1 MFCNKQSRLW
11 KVSFS
16 IYVITEI
23 SFSNMCP
30 IFINFILKD
39 SKSYFTRPPP
49 VRPVVA
55 AAAWEVGARGVVAP
69 RPLALVVVVKVEGE
83 LMPLAEGM
91 SGEVVILEGRCSVE
105 EDPP

>member
-1 MFCNKQSRLW
+1 M
-11 KVSFS
+11 
-16 IYVITEI
+16 YVITEI
-23 SFSNMCP
+23 SFSNICP
-30 IFINFILKD
+30 IFMNFVLTD

-55 AAAWEVGARGVVAP
+55 AAAWAVGARGVMAP

-83 LMPLAEGM
+83 LMLLAEEM
-91 SGEVVILEGRCSVE
+91 LGEVVILEGRCSVE

>member
-23 SFSNMCP
+23 SFSNICP
-30 IFINFILKD
+30 IFMNFIFKD

-55 AAAWEVGARGVVAP
+55 SAAGAEGVA
-69 RPLALVVVVKVEGE
+69 VVVV
-83 LMPLAEGM
+83 
-91 SGEVVILEGRCSVE
+91 EVVGA
-105 EDPP
+105 EDMVLKLGA

>member
-1 MFCNKQSRLW
+1 M
-11 KVSFS
+11 
-16 IYVITEI
+16 YVITEI
-23 SFSNMCP
+23 SFSNICP
-30 IFINFILKD
+30 IFINFVLKD

-55 AAAWEVGARGVVAP
+55 AAAWVVGARGVVAP
-69 RPLALVVVVKVEGE
+69 KPLALVVVVKVEGE

>member
-1 MFCNKQSRLW
+1 M
-11 KVSFS
+11 
-16 IYVITEI
+16 YVITEI
-23 SFSNMCP
+23 SFSNICP
-30 IFINFILKD
+30 IFMNFILKD

-55 AAAWEVGARGVVAP
+55 AAAWVVRARGVGAP

-83 LMPLAEGM
+83 LMLLAVEM
-91 SGEVVILEGRCSVE
+91 LEEVVILEGRCSVE